1 MPKKNQNKKNQN
13 EKSILGKNAI
23 FTPNVI
29 NDIHIKSQLR
39 SLSYAWNG
47 INEKNSSLG

>member
-1 MPKKNQNKKNQN
+1 MPKKTKNKKSEN

-29 NDIHIKSQLR
+29 NDIHIKSQLGMT
-39 SLSYAWNG
+39 LLFCL
-47 INEKNSSLG
+47 EPLLDL

>member
-1 MPKKNQNKKNQN
+1 MAKKTKNKKNEN

-29 NDIHIKSQLR
+29 NDIHIKSQLGR
-39 SLSYAWNG
+39 SERKGA
-47 INEKNSSLG
+47 I